1 MYSPT
6 LFNAGTP
13 TPQMSSCFLVHMKED
28 SIEGIFDTLKTC
40 AQISKS
46 AGGIGMHFILFAA
59 SLLYATILRQ
69 LCYFDLALL
78 SRTGARMLTSQ
89 TLVRPHYR
97 LVHS

>member
-1 MYSPT
+1 MTLRTWDCSPT

-46 AGGIGMHFILFAA
+46 AGGIGIRVVFL
-59 SLLYATILRQ
+59 
-69 LCYFDLALL
+69 
-78 SRTGARMLTSQ
+78 
-89 TLVRPHYR
+89 
-97 LVHS
+97 

>member
-1 MYSPT
+1 MPTHSDIKPDPTLVCVSSRIIFLFSEQKNSPT

-46 AGGIGMHFILFAA
+46 AGGIGAA
-59 SLLYATILRQ
+59 P
-69 LCYFDLALL
+69 ALH
-78 SRTGARMLTSQ
+78 
-89 TLVRPHYR
+89 V
-97 LVHS
+97 